1 MTYLPNSSALK
12 AYCKYHS
19 LCLLSGNR
27 MAKGKVETLIEIS
40 YYYNRHLLSSVQLE
54 LSS

>member
-19 LCLLSGNR
+19 LCLLSGNG
-27 MAKGKVETLIEIS
+27 MTKGRVEILIEIS
-40 YYYNRHLLSSVQLE
+40 YYYNRYLLSIIQLE